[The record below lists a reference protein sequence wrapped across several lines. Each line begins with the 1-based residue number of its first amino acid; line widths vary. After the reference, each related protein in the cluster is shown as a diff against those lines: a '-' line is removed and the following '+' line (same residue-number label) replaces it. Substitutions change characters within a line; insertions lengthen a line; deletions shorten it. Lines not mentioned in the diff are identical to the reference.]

1 MALRRRTKGISRD
14 VDTFNL
20 LAVCSISGGSARHGR
35 GAACLISPAAALSF
49 SSCKSANIISMENQI
64 FSKDDV
70 RGFQK
75 FYGQILSNIIT
86 KGQTERTA
94 LRMSENDLLDLIDAD
109 VFNEIWRCSS
119 CFPPATDFMSERRY
133 TYQTTAYI
141 GYLRGVSDTLDMLS
155 RLIGDELS
163 GDEYKDFLKCKA
175 AMPCKSALDGI
186 GESGKA

>member
-14 VDTFNL
+14 VDAFNS
-20 LAVCSISGGSARHGR
+20 LAVCSMSDGSAHLGC

-49 SSCKSANIISMENQI
+49 SSCKSANIISMNDQI

-86 KGQTERTA
+86 KGQTERTV
-94 LRMSENDLLDLIDAD
+94 LRMSENDLLDLIDTD

-163 GDEYKDFLKCKA
+163 GNEYKDFLKCKA
-175 AMPCKSALDGI
+175 ATPCKSALDGI